1 MNKQGKQF
9 VDFVREQGVIGL
21 AVGLAVGVAAGAAVK
36 SISPII
42 GFILGGADLSNLVW
56 RTGLVR
62 GGEELVLG
70 WGAVLNSI
78 IVLLATAAVIFYL
91 VRGLRLDKLDKVDRV
106 DKISKK

>member
-1 MNKQGKQF
+1 M
-9 VDFVREQGVIGL
+9 
-21 AVGLAVGVAAGAAVK
+21 
-36 SISPII
+36 
-42 GFILGGADLSNLVW
+42 
-56 RTGLVR
+56 R